1 MKKIGKKLSYF
12 MKLFLAFALLFSN
25 VSSFGVVLA
34 EGLTD
39 ETGEVTKVDEENP
52 EEPKENE
59 QVAGDEVPTTGDE
72 TVTGETG
79 TNETPTTDETTG
91 NDEPTGGDTTTVT
104 NEGQL
109 EFTATL
115 NENNEVVV
123 KYSKALEL
131 TEGELKIDEDLTYV
145 SGATHGIVN
154 NTITLTDEVKTAL
167 SNGEYVYASKVL
179 DGNLFDGAYVANVT
193 IGEDTKTVEKTI
205 SQEVGVKYTVYNGNT
220 ELTEQGGIYVIPTDA
235 TMVTVDAVLLP
246 GGISPSDTATLY
258 GTEYLAEDLFTPIR
272 VGEFELEGRLYGE
285 FTKEIALEVGT
296 TDYSRQLNFSFGTY
310 QDNTDKL
317 NEAVKELGYDPLYVF
332 YSNEIDGILYAST
345 YDADK
350 LADIVNEA
358 FGDSEFIY
366 PEIYEDEVFLQDD
379 NGTIAYYD
387 ISWLDEDGKIQ
398 VKLGLENDTVTSG
411 DEFEATYVVTLKELM
426 VNGISGVI
434 EYDEDLLELVS
445 VDSTEFTGGE
455 VEGEFLYLGTAGLM
469 GTVTTDD
476 EGNEEIT
483 EEEYVLLTITF
494 KAKAAGTAT
503 IKVTDGKFYNE
514 YVYYEAEE
522 EPTTEVTIL
531 ASEDA
536 GLASLTIA
544 GQEISLEDGK
554 YEYEINVSNDVT
566 GADVQAVL
574 ANDSAKITSMVY
586 PEELA
591 EGENV
596 VTITVEAADGTTQ
609 EYTIKVIREA
619 SSESS
624 NEETTVTPMAY
635 SNDDYGNNDNNDD
648 KQEVQPIPDTE
659 PVPDTDTDTDNEK
672 DNKGN
677 LQRIIIIGLILLVI
691 AGLIYLIFK
700 DDKDDEETKKAN
712 KDINKFKKEDIDE
725 TPKK

>member
-1 MKKIGKKLSYF
+1 M
-12 MKLFLAFALLFSN
+12 
-25 VSSFGVVLA
+25 
-34 EGLTD
+34 
-39 ETGEVTKVDEENP
+39 
-52 EEPKENE
+52 
-59 QVAGDEVPTTGDE
+59 
-72 TVTGETG
+72 
-79 TNETPTTDETTG
+79 
-91 NDEPTGGDTTTVT
+91 
-104 NEGQL
+104 
-109 EFTATL
+109 
-115 NENNEVVV
+115 
-123 KYSKALEL
+123 
-131 TEGELKIDEDLTYV
+131 TYV
-145 SGATHGIVN
+145 SGATHGKIN
-154 NTITLTDEVKTAL
+154 NTITLTDEVKNAL
-167 SNGEYVYASKVL
+167 SNGEYVYASKIL
-179 DGNLFDGAYVANVT
+179 NDNLFDGAYVANVT
-193 IGEDTKTVEKTI
+193 IGEGTKTVEKTI
-205 SQEVGVKYTVYNGNT
+205 SQEAGVKYTVYNGNT
-220 ELTEQGGIYVIPTDA
+220 EITEQGGVYVIPADA
-235 TMVTVDAVLLP
+235 EMVTIDAQLLR

-258 GTEYLAEDLFTPIR
+258 GTEYLAEDLFNAIR
-272 VGEFELEGRLYGE
+272 VGEFEFEGRLHGE
-285 FTKEIALEVGT
+285 FTKEVALEVGN
-296 TDYSRQLNFSFGTY
+296 TDYSRQFNFSFGTY

-317 NEAVKELGYDPLYVF
+317 NEAVKSLGYDPLFVF

-345 YDADK
+345 FDADK

-366 PEIYEDEVFLQDD
+366 PEIMEDEVFLQDD

-387 ISWLDEDGKIQ
+387 LSWLDEDGKIQ
-398 VKLGLENDTVTSG
+398 VKLGVSSDTVTSG

-445 VDSTEFTGGE
+445 VDSEKFTGGE
-455 VEGEFLYLGTAGLM
+455 VEGEFLYLGTSGLM

-494 KAKAAGTAT
+494 KAKKAGNAT

-522 EPTTEVTIL
+522 EPSTEVTIV
-531 ASEDA
+531 ASENA
-536 GLASLTIA
+536 GLASLVIA

-566 GADVQAVL
+566 SADVQAEL

-586 PEELA
+586 PEELV

-596 VTITVEAADGTTQ
+596 VTIIVEAADGTTQ
-609 EYTIKVIREA
+609 EYTVKVIREA

-624 NEETTVTPMAY
+624 NEEATVAPIAY
-635 SNDDYGNNDNNDD
+635 NNNDYGNTDNNEDNN
-648 KQEVQPIPDTE
+648 KQEVEPIPDTE
-659 PVPDTDTDTDNEK
+659 PVPDTDSDTDKDK

-712 KDINKFKKEDIDE
+712 RDINKFKNEDIDE
-725 TPKK
+725 TPKKSTPNNNRSPNNRNRNNNGNNNRSNNGGNNRNNNKKGK